1 MSKDVVLENGAL
13 RVTVRPHV
21 GGTITSILHKPTGL
35 SVLGTVPWE
44 PVDAPLES
52 GAAPDEPVWLTRYT
66 GGWPLLFPNG
76 GNACSVDGVFHGFH
90 GEASI
95 SPWETEVVGSS
106 IRLSRRFASVPVR
119 MRREISV
126 DDDLLTIRESA
137 ELEGNEPATV
147 MWGHHPTFGS
157 DLLAGDFEIQSG
169 ARSVTVDEAY
179 DPPANPLLPGATG
192 AWPMVPGKDRTID
205 LRRPRAGNSETGMAA
220 LAYLY
225 DFESPWISIRRL
237 DNAVAATLS
246 WDLGVFPNLWYWIEL
261 GGTSDAP
268 WSGRTRLIGLEP
280 NTTRLAYGLAEAR
293 RRDAGALALR
303 AGGVHSAFIRLHV
316 GKPMGAVHGIGS
328 CGRALTSWSDGGLGR
343 QR

>member
-1 MSKDVVLENGAL
+1 MSRDVVLESGSL

-21 GGTITSILHKPTGL
+21 GGTITSIHHKPTGL

-44 PVDAPLES
+44 AVDAPLDS

-95 SPWETEVVGSS
+95 SPWEAEASGSS
-106 IRLSRRFASVPVR
+106 IRLSRRFISVPVR
-119 MRREISV
+119 MRREVSV

-157 DLLAGDFEIQSG
+157 DLLAGEFEIQSG
-169 ARSVTVDEAY
+169 ARSVTTDQEY
-179 DPPANPLLPGATG
+179 DPPSNPLQLGGTG
-192 AWPMVPGKDRTID
+192 AWPIVPGKDRTID
-205 LRRPRAGNSETGMAA
+205 LRRPLAGSHETGMAA

-225 DFESPWISIRRL
+225 NFESPWMSIRRL

-246 WDLGVFPNLWYWIEL
+246 WDSSVFSSLWYWIEL

-268 WSGRTRLIGLEP
+268 WSGRARLIGLEP
-280 NTTRLAYGLAEAR
+280 NTTRLAYGLAEAK
-293 RRDAGALALR
+293 RRDAGTLTLQ
-303 AGGVHSAFIRLHV
+303 AGSAHSAFIRLHV
-316 GKPMGAVHGIGS
+316 CRPSGVVQGIDS
-328 CGRALTSWSDGGLGR
+328 DGRARPTSE
-343 QR
+343 

>member
-1 MSKDVVLENGAL
+1 MSKDVVLESASL
-13 RVTVRPHV
+13 RVRVRPCV

-44 PVDAPLES
+44 AVDAPLDS

-95 SPWETEVVGSS
+95 SPWEAEASGSS
-106 IRLSRRFASVPVR
+106 VRLSRRFTSVPVR
-119 MRREISV
+119 MWREISL
-126 DDDLLTIRESA
+126 DDDLLTIRESV
-137 ELEGNEPATV
+137 ELEGHEPATV

-157 DLLAGDFEIQSG
+157 DLLAGAFEIQSG
-169 ARSVTVDEAY
+169 ARSVIIDEEY
-179 DPPANPLLPGATG
+179 DPPSNPLRPGATG

-205 LRRPRAGNSETGMAA
+205 LRRPLAGSPEAGMAA

-246 WDLGVFPNLWYWIEL
+246 WDSSIFPCLWYWIEL
-261 GGTSDAP
+261 GGTPDAP
-268 WSGRTRLIGLEP
+268 WSGRARLIGLEP
-280 NTTRLAYGLAEAR
+280 STTRLAYGLAEAK
-293 RRDAGALALR
+293 RRDAGVLTLD
-303 AGGVHSAFIRLHV
+303 AGSVHSAVIRLHV
-316 GKPMGAVHGIGS
+316 HKPLGAVHGIS
-328 CGRALTSWSDGGLGR
+328 SDGRARSSCE
-343 QR
+343 

>member
-1 MSKDVVLENGAL
+1 MSKDVELESASL
-13 RVTVRPHV
+13 RVRVRPCV
-21 GGTITSILHKPTGL
+21 GGTITSIHHKPTGL

-44 PVDAPLES
+44 AVDASLDS
-52 GAAPDEPVWLTRYT
+52 GAAPDEQAWLTRYT

-95 SPWETEVVGSS
+95 SPWEAEGSGSS
-106 IRLSRRFASVPVR
+106 LCLTRRFTSVPVR

-126 DDDLLTIRESA
+126 DDDLLTIRELA

-157 DLLAGDFEIQSG
+157 DLLAGAFEIQSG
-169 ARSVTVDEAY
+169 ARSVTIDEEY
-179 DPPANPLLPGATG
+179 DPPSNPLRPGATG
-192 AWPMVPGKDRTID
+192 AWPMVAGKDRMID
-205 LRRPRAGNSETGMAA
+205 LRRPLAGSPEAGMAA

-225 DFESPWISIRRL
+225 NFESAWISIRRL

-246 WDLGVFPNLWYWIEL
+246 WDSSVFPSLWYWIEL

-268 WSGRTRLIGLEP
+268 WSGRARLIGLEP
-280 NTTRLAYGLAEAR
+280 STTRLAYGLAEAK
-293 RRDAGALALR
+293 RRDAGVLTLD
-303 AGGVHSAFIRLHV
+303 AGSVHSAVIRLHV
-316 GKPMGAVHGIGS
+316 HKPLGAVHGINS
-328 CGRALTSWSDGGLGR
+328 DGRARSPCE
-343 QR
+343 

>member
-1 MSKDVVLENGAL
+1 MSKDVVLESGSM

-21 GGTITSILHKPTGL
+21 GGTITEILHKDTGL

-44 PVDAPLES
+44 PIDAPLES

-95 SPWETEVVGSS
+95 SPWEAEASGSS

-137 ELEGNEPATV
+137 ENEGNESATV

-157 DLLAGDFEIQSG
+157 DLLAGEFEIQSG
-169 ARSVTVDEAY
+169 ARSVTTDEAY
-179 DPPANPLLPGATG
+179 DPPSNPLHPGATG

-205 LRRPRAGNSETGMAA
+205 LSRPLAGGPEAGMAA

-225 DFESPWISIRRL
+225 NFESPWISIRRL

-246 WDLGVFPNLWYWIEL
+246 WDSSIFHCLWYWIEL

-268 WSGRTRLIGLEP
+268 WSGRARLVGLEP
-280 NTTRLAYGLAEAR
+280 STTRLAYGLAEAK
-293 RRDAGALALR
+293 RRDAGVLTLE
-303 AGGVHSAFIRLHV
+303 AGSVRSAFIRLHV
-316 GKPMGAVHGIGS
+316 HKPSGVVHGIDAD
-328 CGRALTSWSDGGLGR
+328 GRACLSYE
-343 QR
+343 

>member
-1 MSKDVVLENGAL
+1 MSKDVVLESASL

-21 GGTITSILHKPTGL
+21 GGTITEILHKPTGL

-95 SPWETEVVGSS
+95 SPWEAEASGSS
-106 IRLSRRFASVPVR
+106 IRLSRRFDAVPVR
-119 MRREISV
+119 MRREISL
-126 DDDLLTIRESA
+126 DDDLLMIRELA
-137 ELEGNEPATV
+137 ELESNEPAIV

-157 DLLAGDFEIQSG
+157 DLLAGEFEIQSG
-169 ARSVTVDEAY
+169 ARSVTTDQEY
-179 DPPANPLLPGATG
+179 DPPSNPLQLGGTG
-192 AWPMVPGKDRTID
+192 AWPIVPGKDRTID
-205 LRRPRAGNSETGMAA
+205 LRRPLAGSHETGMAA

-225 DFESPWISIRRL
+225 NFESPWMSIRRL

-246 WDLGVFPNLWYWIEL
+246 WDSSVFSSLWYWIEL

-268 WSGRTRLIGLEP
+268 WSGRARLIGLEP
-280 NTTRLAYGLAEAR
+280 NTTRLAYGLAEAK
-293 RRDAGALALR
+293 RRDAGTLTLQ
-303 AGGVHSAFIRLHV
+303 AGSAHSAFIRLHV
-316 GKPMGAVHGIGS
+316 CKPSGVVQGIDS
-328 CGRALTSWSDGGLGR
+328 DGRARPNSE
-343 QR
+343 

>member
-1 MSKDVVLENGAL
+1 MSKDVVLESASL

-21 GGTITSILHKPTGL
+21 GGTITEILHKPTGL

-95 SPWETEVVGSS
+95 SPWEAEANGSS
-106 IRLSRRFASVPVR
+106 IRLSRRFDSVPVR
-119 MRREISV
+119 MRREISL
-126 DDDLLTIRESA
+126 DDDLLMIRESA
-137 ELEGNEPATV
+137 ELEGNEPAIV

-157 DLLAGDFEIQSG
+157 DLLAGEFEIQSG
-169 ARSVTVDEAY
+169 ARSVTTDQEY
-179 DPPANPLLPGATG
+179 DPPSNPLQLGATG
-192 AWPMVPGKDRTID
+192 AWPIVPGKGGTID
-205 LRRPRAGNSETGMAA
+205 LRRPLAGSHETGMAA

-225 DFESPWISIRRL
+225 NFESPWMSIRRL

-246 WDLGVFPNLWYWIEL
+246 WDSSVFSSLWYWIEL

-268 WSGRTRLIGLEP
+268 WSGRARLIGLEP
-280 NTTRLAYGLAEAR
+280 NTTRLAYGLAEAKR
-293 RRDAGALALR
+293 LDAGTLTLQ
-303 AGGVHSAFIRLHV
+303 AGSAHSAFIRLHV
-316 GKPMGAVHGIGS
+316 CRPSGVVQGIDLD
-328 CGRALTSWSDGGLGR
+328 GRARPSSE
-343 QR
+343 

>member
-1 MSKDVVLENGAL
+1 MSKDVVLESASL

-21 GGTITSILHKPTGL
+21 GGTITEIRHKPTGL

-44 PVDAPLES
+44 AVDAPLES

-95 SPWETEVVGSS
+95 TPWEAEASGSS
-106 IRLSRRFASVPVR
+106 IRLSRRLASVPVR
-119 MRREISV
+119 MRREISL

-137 ELEGNEPATV
+137 ELEGKEAATV

-157 DLLAGDFEIQSG
+157 DLLAGEFEIQSG
-169 ARSVTVDEAY
+169 ACSVTVDEEY
-179 DPPANPLLPGATG
+179 DPPSNPLRPGTIG

-205 LRRPRAGNSETGMAA
+205 LRRPLAGNPEAGMAA

-246 WDLGVFPNLWYWIEL
+246 WDSSVFPSLWYWIEL
-261 GGTSDAP
+261 GGTPDAP
-268 WSGRTRLIGLEP
+268 WSGRARLIGLEP
-280 NTTRLAYGLAEAR
+280 NTTRLAYGLAEAK
-293 RRDAGALALR
+293 RRDAGTLTLQ
-303 AGGVHSAFIRLHV
+303 AGSAHSAFIRLHV
-316 GKPMGAVHGIGS
+316 CEPSGVVHGMDS
-328 CGRALTSWSDGGLGR
+328 DGRARFYSE
-343 QR
+343 